1 MTMDI
6 PVPKAVVKS
15 RALEKAAL
23 KGMRPPA
30 GEEEEKPRQAYAKE
44 KKPLFNEDRLYKQL
58 NSKWKRQICRNR
70 KKKMAQRNPNKKLMQ
85 CHHKKKPPIAE
96 EVSRLNETTFSN

>member
-1 MTMDI
+1 MAMDI

-15 RALEKAAL
+15 RASEKAVL

-44 KKPLFNEDRLYKQL
+44 KNLCPLKIEYI
-58 NSKWKRQICRNR
+58 S
-70 KKKMAQRNPNKKLMQ
+70 
-85 CHHKKKPPIAE
+85 
-96 EVSRLNETTFSN
+96 S

>member
-1 MTMDI
+1 MAMDI

-30 GEEEEKPRQAYAKE
+30 GEREEKPWQAYAKE
-44 KKPLFNEDRLYKQL
+44 KNFCKVKIDYITN
-58 NSKWKRQICRNR
+58 
-70 KKKMAQRNPNKKLMQ
+70 
-85 CHHKKKPPIAE
+85 
-96 EVSRLNETTFSN
+96 